1 MTAQRSAAG
10 GAHRAPSQP
19 TAPEEV
25 EHLYDDETDYDIL
38 AQIESTG
45 KAALPVLIALAEQ
58 VDGLDGA
65 MVCTADGYNLC
76 AIGLE
81 EHQVGRLAA
90 MTSSLYSVSR
100 AACSEIAVQTRGDSA
115 NGPLDQVTLRNGD
128 TQYMV
133 FPIEHEDL
141 GYLLLGVWAKQV
153 SLGELLME
161 AKISA
166 RKIADIVKDEGLR

>member
-1 MTAQRSAAG
+1 MG
-10 GAHRAPSQP
+10 GGSTGSHRARRRAQVQEPPKSP
-19 TAPEEV
+19 W
-25 EHLYDDETDYDIL
+25 DDETDLDIL

-45 KAALPVLIALAEQ
+45 EATLPVLRELASR
-58 VDGLDGA
+58 VPSIDGA

-76 AIGLE
+76 ALGLE
-81 EHQVGRLAA
+81 EVQVGRLAA

-100 AACSEIAVQTRGDSA
+100 AACGAVAAQSRTGEA
-115 NGPLDQVTLRNGD
+115 EPLDQVTLRSGD

-133 FPIEHEDL
+133 FPIKHDQL
-141 GYLLLGVWAKQV
+141 GYLLLSVWAEDV

-166 RKIADIVKDEGLR
+166 REVERIVHDELRS